1 MGNDMNV
8 NQSGSA
14 PVNLDQLRALYD
26 IADEKDL
33 IDVLLNST
41 IAQSPE
47 QAVMILY
54 SLGIP
59 ALPKPADDY
68 SASSSVS
75 SVSSMTASQF
85 AEIGSDMWDSY
96 LDYLE
101 EQKERIAEYL
111 DSPQYRQKLEV
122 QSPAYNEYLERST
135 PIDTTSQA
143 RNATGYQEW
152 LGSLPV
158 AARDEEIGRVESQ
171 IHTAKHLWNDLIDA
185 TSNFLSDYRED
196 MPEAAA
202 FMAAS
207 FVICSS
213 FIGDYMNIVDVAST
227 NMVAVNPVQNAAA
240 EILPLVPQSVQEQVT
255 LAINF
260 FAVGLINFANAEAIG
275 HQLKSGGE
283 PPTSREAV
291 LAFANSVIDKVNSN
305 EVNYFLMALLVNNV
319 QKGEITPGDVS
330 HLTRVVKVAMIAVAL
345 AALYKF
351 EAGEMSGQEFAD
363 LLAGKMKPR
372 SDEEKE
378 LVKLL
383 QEIYGEGVASQDG
396 EYESQWGSVLDG
408 LVSFI
413 LSKPS
418 VEDLTDQSQI
428 WQRLGTFLQSPE
440 QRG

>member
-8 NQSGSA
+8 NQSGTS
-14 PVNLDQLRALYD
+14 PVNFDQLRALYD
-26 IADEKDL
+26 ISDEKDL
-33 IDVLLNST
+33 IDILLHST

-47 QAVMILY
+47 QAVMILH

-59 ALPKPADDY
+59 VLQKPAEEGTG
-68 SASSSVS
+68 SVAVS
-75 SVSSMTASQF
+75 SVASMTASRF
-85 AEIGSDMWDSY
+85 SEIGSDMWDSY
-96 LDYLE
+96 MDYLD

-122 QSPAYNEYLERST
+122 KSPAYNEYVERST
-135 PIDTTSQA
+135 PIDNKSQA

-152 LGSLPV
+152 LSTLPP
-158 AARDEEIGRVESQ
+158 AARDEEVGRVENQ
-171 IHTAKHLWNDLIDA
+171 IHAAKGAWTDLIDA
-185 TSNFLSDYRED
+185 TSSSISNYRD
-196 MPEAAA
+196 DLPEAAS

-260 FAVGLINFANAEAIG
+260 FAVGLINFANAETIG
-275 HQLKSGGE
+275 NQLKSGGE

-291 LAFANSVIDKVNSN
+291 LSFANGVINKVQSN
-305 EVNYFLMALLVNNV
+305 EVNYFLMALLVSNV
-319 QKGEITPGDVS
+319 EKGEITPGDVN

-351 EAGEMSGQEFAD
+351 EAGEISGQEFAE
-363 LLAGKMKPR
+363 LLSGKMVPR
-372 SDEEKE
+372 TEEERE

-418 VEDLTDQSQI
+418 VEDLTDQTQI
-428 WQRLGTFLQSPE
+428 WQRVGSFLQTPE